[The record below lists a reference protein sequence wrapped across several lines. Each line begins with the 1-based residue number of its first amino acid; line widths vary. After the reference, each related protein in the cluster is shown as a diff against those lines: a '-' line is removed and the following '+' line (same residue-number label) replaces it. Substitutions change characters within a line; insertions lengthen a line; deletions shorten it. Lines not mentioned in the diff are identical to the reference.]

1 MSLLSSPADFE
12 QMFEHAPI
20 SLWLEDYSALKRLFT
35 QWREEGVTDLLAH
48 VAAQPERA
56 QQCAACLKVLQVN
69 RRTLELFGGQLGAL
83 GRLWRDRLAPTLHV
97 RQQRVLLQV
106 TEAIFGR
113 LGDRIRDAAA
123 IPADRHL
130 DPERMRQMCRLALRE
145 MLE

>member
-1 MSLLSSPADFE
+1 MIHDQRLPA
-12 QMFEHAPI
+12 
-20 SLWLEDYSALKRLFT
+20 KK
-35 QWREEGVTDLLAH
+35 
-48 VAAQPERA
+48 AQDI
-56 QQCAACLKVLQVN
+56 LYIYD
-69 RRTLELFGGQLGAL
+69 TLELFGGQLGAL

>member
-1 MSLLSSPADFE
+1 MAGHLGRRLGAGYRCEHRIPNPASFIAQRLLIHDQRLPA
-12 QMFEHAPI
+12 
-20 SLWLEDYSALKRLFT
+20 KK
-35 QWREEGVTDLLAH
+35 
-48 VAAQPERA
+48 AQDI
-56 QQCAACLKVLQVN
+56 LYIYD
-69 RRTLELFGGQLGAL
+69 TLELFGGQLGAL